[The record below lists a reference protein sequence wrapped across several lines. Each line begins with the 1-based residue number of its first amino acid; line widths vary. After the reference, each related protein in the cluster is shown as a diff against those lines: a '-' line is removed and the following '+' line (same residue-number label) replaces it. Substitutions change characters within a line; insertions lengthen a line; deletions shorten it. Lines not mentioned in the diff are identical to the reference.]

1 VSSFPKSRR
10 AFAQDTARGPRRRLE
25 AALAL
30 AVLLAA
36 PPLFITE
43 AKVFRAPLEAVG
55 AGLSGRMTDEGG
67 RMKERRDCIHFILH
81 PSSFIL
87 SKSAFDGERAFAH
100 VRRLVEFGPRPAG
113 SKELAEARKYI
124 VGELKSY
131 GLKVSEDEFKAAT
144 PAGERRVVNVT
155 AELPG
160 DSADF
165 IILASHYDTKPFKEF
180 RFVGANDGGS
190 STGELLELA
199 RALASAPRPHFT
211 YRFVFFDGEEAFC
224 REWDE
229 CGKPGAPDNTYGSR
243 HYVERLKQTGELKRL
258 RALVLLDMMGY
269 EKLEMGRDDMS
280 TPWMAE
286 TVWRAAGELGY
297 TKQFADR
304 TEGVGGDDHEPFLK
318 AGVPSLDIIQLNSYP
333 YWHTPGDTL
342 DKISARS
349 LQAVG
354 DVLLASLPRIEKKL
368 IDEGKSGTG
377 RGGDGEKE
385 LRHWVARLSG
395 STHHFF
401 RLPVTPSPRRRS
413 RR

>member
-1 VSSFPKSRR
+1 VSSVLKNRR
-10 AFAQDTARGPRRRLE
+10 VPTHDSAHGPHRRLS
-25 AALAL
+25 AALAF
-30 AVLLAA
+30 LLAA
-36 PPLFITE
+36 SSLSIAAT
-43 AKVFRAPLEAVG
+43 KVLSQARSAGEKTRASEP
-55 AGLSGRMTDEGG
+55 
-67 RMKERRDCIHFILH
+67 KK
-81 PSSFIL
+81 
-87 SKSAFDGERAFAH
+87 SKTAFDGGRAFAH
-100 VRRLVEFGPRPAG
+100 VRKLVEFGPRPAG

-131 GLKVSEDEFKAAT
+131 GLKVSEDEFTAKT
-144 PAGERRVVNVT
+144 PAGERRMSNVT

-160 DSADF
+160 ESGDF
-165 IILASHYDTKPFKEF
+165 LIVASHYDTKPFKEF

-199 RALASAPRPHFT
+199 RVLAASPRPRYT

-243 HYVERLKQTGELKRL
+243 HYVERLRQTGELKRL

-280 TPWMAE
+280 TPWLAE
-286 TVWRAAGELGY
+286 TVWRAAHELGY
-297 TKQFADR
+297 DKQFADR

-368 IDEGKSGTG
+368 EGKTG
-377 RGGDGEKE
+377 GGGDGETGGKE
-385 LRHWVARLSG
+385 LRREVVRLFSF
-395 STHHFF
+395 THCVFTSP
-401 RLPVTPSPRRRS
+401 RLPVPE
-413 RR
+413 